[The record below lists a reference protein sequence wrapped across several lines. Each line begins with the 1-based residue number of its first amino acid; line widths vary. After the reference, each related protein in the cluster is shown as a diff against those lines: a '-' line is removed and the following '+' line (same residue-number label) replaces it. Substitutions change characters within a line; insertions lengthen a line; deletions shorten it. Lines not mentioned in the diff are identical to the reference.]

1 MNRKDIFE
9 WTMQKYGT
17 TPDFP
22 WKDENAVLRHKDN
35 KKWYGVILKVGR
47 DKLGFSETDVVDV
60 LNVKC
65 EPLLIGSLLMKGGFF
80 PAYHMNKDLWIS
92 ILLENTVTDEEIK
105 SLIEMSYELTKKK
118 K

>member
-17 TPDFP
+17 ALDFP

-35 KKWYGVILKVGR
+35 KKWYGVILKVGK
-47 DKLGFSETDVVDV
+47 DKLGFSGTDVVDV

-65 EPLLIGSLLMKGGFF
+65 EPLLIGSLLMKEGFY

-92 ILLENTVTDEEIK
+92 ILLEDSVTDEEIK

>member
-1 MNRKDIFE
+1 MTRK
-9 WTMQKYGT
+9 
-17 TPDFP
+17 
-22 WKDENAVLRHKDN
+22 AVLRHKDN